1 MNMKERIYGKLL
13 HCVREN
19 IALKFEILRLKQQ
32 LRKIK
37 TSVDSFYSGKITYT
51 IGTGDFDVFNH
62 KYDISTLIRII
73 REYTYAGLDIPLPHD
88 DG

>member
-51 IGTGDFDVFNH
+51 MGTGDFDVFNH
-62 KYDISTLIRII
+62 KYDISTLMKQYKSPSR
-73 REYTYAGLDIPLPHD
+73 AGET
-88 DG
+88 GRRQGR